1 MPVGDRGELLFLLS
15 VRVCEKGYI
24 GLASKLKQ
32 LWWLMLLFAICN
44 VVMAVMLYQGGT
56 KEEEPAVSYI
66 PAKEVYSIGI
76 LQAANLPEKDK
87 MTQGVLESLKAGGYV
102 DGKNCKIEVIKANG
116 NEKKLENGAKK
127 LIRGKKDLI
136 ITIGSQA
143 TKQVSSL
150 TKSIPVV
157 GVGVLYFQ
165 KDEELLQCKNLTGI
179 TDYPLVVNQIR
190 TASRFMK
197 LDPLGI
203 IYNPKEESSVQQLQ
217 FLRAVAEQKHIHLYE
232 VAYDENKLP
241 EAQFKKLVG
250 QVSAVYVP
258 EDTTILTH
266 FDTLVKVMNES
277 KIPIIGE
284 QSEMVQQGAV
294 ISVSPSYYRLG
305 FSGGRIACRLLKG
318 DVLPSDIPVTRQNDP
333 NLVVNMKQLNEMNLP
348 LPGDLWQRARKLYLY
363 DGQPARP

>member
-1 MPVGDRGELLFLLS
+1 M
-15 VRVCEKGYI
+15 

-32 LWWLMLLFAICN
+32 LWWLMLIFAICN
-44 VVMAVMLYQGGT
+44 IVIACILYQGGQP
-56 KEEEPAVSYI
+56 KEETVPVSYI
-66 PAKEVYSIGI
+66 PQKEVYNIGI

-87 MTQGVLESLKAGGYV
+87 MTEGVLESLKAGGYV

-127 LIRGKKDLI
+127 MIRGKKDLI

-143 TKQVSSL
+143 THTVSAL
-150 TKSIPVV
+150 TKNIPIV

-165 KDEELLQCKNLTGI
+165 KDEELMQAKNLTGI
-179 TDYPLVVNQIR
+179 SDYPLVVNQIR
-190 TASRFMK
+190 TAARFIK

-203 IYNPKEESSVQQLQ
+203 VYNPKDEASVQQLQ
-217 FLRAVAEQKHIHLYE
+217 FLRAVAEQKHIQLYE
-232 VAYDENKLP
+232 VAFDENKLP
-241 EAQFKKLVG
+241 EAQFRKMAG
-250 QVSAVYVP
+250 QVKAVYVP
-258 EDTTILTH
+258 EDTTILSH
-266 FDTLVKVMNES
+266 FDTLVDVMNEAG
-277 KIPIIGE
+277 IPIIGE
-284 QSEMVQQGAV
+284 QSEMVQRGAV

-318 DVLPSDIPVTRQNDP
+318 DVLPSDIAVTRQSDP
-333 NLVVNMKQLNEMNLP
+333 NLVVNMKQLNAMNLP